1 MKDQKLIRCMLM
13 TLLVLMAGMLAQSQS
28 IIQSKQIAS
37 NVDGSEL
44 RLINPDIDMANC
56 DVFQDDR
63 TITYVPKP
71 KQKIDWDNM
80 VNVTFQMEY
89 DETLCESPTRVSA
102 YPIDFFSWG
111 NGGSFTTPKNSQD
124 GTFKGEFGAGLWDLF
139 VEFPSKDGNYS
150 YFVLKEC
157 VDIHSDTTIVIDQ
170 KTSTNPMKM
179 ILKMPNG
186 DVYDHSKQ
194 TYGEYM
200 IIDGMSKMSFVRISD
215 GIRFG
220 DMYFHVDDEDGCC
233 FINDVSDRFFLNYQ
247 TWFTGIDSYF
257 LIDHTSLDFSFPL
270 ENDPADWECIEE
282 SFQPSAIDDRE
293 HNLVGMTF
301 TSCHNGLAVSSTNV
315 SFIEPCALPDGTMK
329 IYVNA
334 PKHSNDYVLLTQ
346 CDFGYGVEAIYN
358 YEDGNGNI
366 VFTDTVMDP
375 FMIYGAPTFFENGV
389 KHYINNGPLNSIS
402 FMGFNEVDGLVARH
416 GYPGNPAFS
425 FTEDQKTS
433 DFGSGTPICLFLSP
447 EVANVYPIWSY
458 AYFGR
463 YGEDREVD
471 ALTLEMSMA
480 VNGTEVCTNFGLINQ
495 YLMEPDRPTGEIDIT
510 MTNENIM
517 VDGLQGRNFAQ
528 MHIDENSEDS
538 DSPSLSML
546 WFKDNEDRI
555 TDRFATSQD
564 GLLEFSA
571 GDFNAIFD
579 IDISE
584 NTWLQCQKPEVE
596 VSYAPYGEDNWDE
609 LAVEEIP
616 ENFYMPCFGH
626 FYRGSLGGVKGKG
639 LQGWFD
645 LKIRLEDAAGNWQ
658 EQVISPAF
666 RIDDQA
672 YSSVAT
678 VGSNNAHEVARYNL
692 AGQRVDASTPGVAIV
707 KMSDGTARK
716 VIQ

>member
-1 MKDQKLIRCMLM
+1 MLM

-44 RLINPDIDMANC
+44 PFIIPDIDKANY
-56 DVFQDDR
+56 DVFQDNK

-89 DETLCESPTRVSA
+89 DETLCESPTEVLA
-102 YPIDFFSWG
+102 YPIGFFSWG
-111 NGGSFTTPKNSQD
+111 SGGAFTTRKNWQD
-124 GTFKGEFGAGLWDLF
+124 GTFKSEFGTGLWDILVQF
-139 VEFPSKDGNYS
+139 RGKTGNVRY
-150 YFVLKEC
+150 YYVMKEC

-170 KTSTNPMKM
+170 TTSTKPME
-179 ILKMPNG
+179 IISRMPNG
-186 DVYDHSKQ
+186 EIYEPNVHDYGDHRIQS
-194 TYGEYM
+194 GFFFNSLHRIE
-200 IIDGMSKMSFVRISD
+200 DGLRLFL
-215 GIRFG
+215 FG
-220 DMYFHVDDEDGCC
+220 GDEDGYYSY
-233 FINDVSDRFFLNYQ
+233 INDLSDRFSFNYISL
-247 TWFTGIDSYF
+247 FTSTISNANY
-257 LIDHTSLDFSFPL
+257 LIDHTSIGYDFPQ
-270 ENDPADWECIEE
+270 ENDPAGWEYLEE
-282 SFQPSAIDDRE
+282 SFQPSAIDDGNHKSLGLMR
-293 HNLVGMTF
+293 
-301 TSCHNGLAVSSTNV
+301 TSCYNGLALVASGMDVPMVNTVSET
-315 SFIEPCALPDGTMK
+315 AK
-329 IYVNA
+329 IYLNV
-334 PKHSNDYVLLTQ
+334 PKRNDGYTLLTQ
-346 CDFGYGVEAIYN
+346 ARYGYRVPLINDDGSESMLPFNINGV
-358 YEDGNGNI
+358 
-366 VFTDTVMDP
+366 
-375 FMIYGAPTFFENGV
+375 PTIIENGV
-389 KHYINNGPLNSIS
+389 KRYINNGPLNSIS

-433 DFGSGTPICLFLSP
+433 DFGSGTPICLFVYP
-447 EVANVYPIWSY
+447 EVADVYPSWAF
-458 AYFGR
+458 AYIGR
-463 YGEDREVD
+463 YGENREVD
-471 ALTLEMSMA
+471 ALTVEMSMA
-480 VNGTEVCTNFGLINQ
+480 VNGTEVCTNYSLINQ

-510 MTNENIM
+510 MTNENVV

-538 DSPSLSML
+538 DGPSLSML
-546 WFKDNEDRI
+546 WFKDNEGRI

-571 GDFNAIFD
+571 GDFNATFD

-596 VSYAPYGEDNWDE
+596 VSYAPYGEDAWDTLE
-609 LAVEEIP
+609 VEEIP

-678 VGSNNAHEVARYNL
+678 VGSGNAREVARYNL
-692 AGQRVDASTPGVAIV
+692 AGQRVDASTPGVAII